1 MYVDPKGL
9 EAFVACKLIA
19 LDKCPGVRP
28 IGIGETLR
36 RIVGK
41 AVSITL
47 KADIQEAVG
56 PVQLSAGYEGGC
68 EVAVHAMHEL
78 FSMAHCDAVIQ
89 VDATNAF
96 NSLNRQV
103 ALRNVVNLCPSLVKI
118 LLINSYRVDVNL
130 FIDGETILSQEGTIQ
145 GDPLA
150 MAMYA
155 ISSIPLINQLSSD
168 GVKQAWYADNASV
181 AGNIHA
187 LRHWWDHLVRIW
199 IPSQVY

>member
-1 MYVDPKGL
+1 MTMHTHSADLCDAISCLARRVCTTCVDPKGL
-9 EAFVACKLIA
+9 EAFVACRLIA

-28 IGIGETLR
+28 IGIGEILR

-56 PVQLSAGYEGGC
+56 PIQLCASCESGC
-68 EVAVHAMHEL
+68 ETAVHAMHEL
-78 FSMAHCDAVIQ
+78 YSMPQCDAVIQ

-103 ALRNVVNLCPSLVKI
+103 ALRNVLHLCPSLAKI
-118 LLINSYRVDVNL
+118 LINSYQVDVNM
-130 FIDGETILSQEGTIQ
+130 FIDGETILSQEGTTQ

-155 ISSIPLINQLSSD
+155 ISSIPLINS
-168 GVKQAWYADNASV
+168 ANE
-181 AGNIHA
+181 
-187 LRHWWDHLVRIW
+187 
-199 IPSQVY
+199 